1 MLSIGQFSRACHV
14 SFKTLRHYEKVGLL
28 LPTRVDDWTGY
39 RYYDEALIDTML
51 LIQRLKRYGFSL
63 VTIGRIIA
71 DPATGPEALRRQRE
85 IVAAQVQQQTLVL
98 HELDQHLAAMERTD
112 DIMAY
117 QPEYTITL
125 QEVPEQPIFSHRQ
138 RMSLEDYDSAIGRL
152 YEEAARQHIA
162 PEGPPMTI
170 YHGEAFD
177 PEDMDMEQAFP
188 VQRQED
194 ATRVLPGGL
203 MAVTIHQGSYAHL
216 ADAYGAMTRW
226 LAGQRLEPDG
236 APYEIY
242 RQGPGQ
248 GDPQAWRTEI
258 FFPVRRKEA
267 L

>member
-1 MLSIGQFSRACHV
+1 M
-14 SFKTLRHYEKVGLL
+14 
-28 LPTRVDDWTGY
+28 DDWTGY

-51 LIQRLKRYGFSL
+51 LLQRLKRYGFSL
-63 VTIGRIIA
+63 VAIGRIIA
-71 DPATGPEALRRQRE
+71 DPASGPEALRRQRE
-85 IVAAQVQQQTLVL
+85 IVAAQVQQQVLVL

-112 DIMAY
+112 AIMAY
-117 QPEYTITL
+117 QPEYAITL
-125 QEVPEQPIFSHRQ
+125 QEVPEQPIFSRRQ
-138 RMSLEDYDSAIGRL
+138 RMSVEDYGSAIGRL
-152 YEEAARQHIA
+152 YEDAARQHIA
-162 PEGPPMTI
+162 PDGPPMTI

-177 PEDMDMEQAFP
+177 PEDTDMEPAFP

-203 MAVTIHQGSYAHL
+203 MAVTTHQGSYGRL

-226 LAGQRLEPDG
+226 LAEQHLEPDG

-248 GDPQAWRTEI
+248 GDPRAWRTEI
-258 FFPVRRKEA
+258 DFPVRKKEA

>member
-1 MLSIGQFSRACHV
+1 M
-14 SFKTLRHYEKVGLL
+14 
-28 LPTRVDDWTGY
+28 DDWTGY

-51 LIQRLKRYGFSL
+51 LIQRLKRYSFSL
-63 VTIGRIIA
+63 VAIGRIIA
-71 DPATGPEALRRQRE
+71 DPASGPEALRRQRE
-85 IVAAQVQQQTLVL
+85 IVAAQVQQQTLDL

-138 RMSLEDYDSAIGRL
+138 RMSVEDYGSAIGRL
-152 YEEAARQHIA
+152 YEDAARQHIA

-177 PEDMDMEQAFP
+177 PEDTDMEQAFP

-203 MAVTIHQGSYAHL
+203 MAVTTHQGSYGRL

-226 LAGQRLEPDG
+226 LAEQRLEPDG
-236 APYEIY
+236 APFEIY
-242 RQGPGQ
+242 RQGPGH
-248 GDPQAWRTEI
+248 GDPQVWRTEI
-258 FFPVRRKEA
+258 YFPVRRKDT